1 MFEEADNLAD
11 IFRGGLPYYLLIVLP
26 ILILCSSNPVLASSE
41 FAVQRMSQFDVHGK
55 QFGCRSS
62 GINLEGK
69 SLYSWSTSRHCVVT
83 RLQDLTVNQFHEIRL
98 KAGGLVILLPNDI
111 SQFGED
117 VKQQIYQLEHLM
129 LTQATSI
136 PVYFSRHDK
145 NFEQVIADLQ
155 RSATAEDYQSASH
168 KQRESALSEIMNSI
182 SANGYQ
188 IVISGGSHTTPNKQS
203 KIPIIQGEL
212 APMMNIKTVGDVD
225 VNSKLPLVVITAN
238 LKTFGLYNDYLNNPD
253 TAVLLTLAE
262 LFSKLYSTSN
272 AAPKYRL
279 LFLISES
286 GSLLNFQAMKKW
298 VEENYQTP
306 NIDFV
311 LCLDAI
317 NQALSEDQTKIF
329 MHVSKPPKE
338 GTPMNVFYKN
348 LKSIATK
355 YDNVSVEG
363 VHKKISTSEE
373 MAWEHERF
381 TYKRLPAFTLS
392 SVKSHKDPMRTT
404 IFQED
409 NESNI
414 RNTQRKAKIIAESL
428 ARSIYNVDDGE
439 IFTGAM
445 DISSQM
451 IKSWMHVKSI
461 LHNNDLKN
469 AFEKYLK
476 NVKVT
481 YEKTEPRD
489 PDFLFYDSF
498 DGVLNVYSVKPA
510 VFDLFLTILITA
522 YLFSVYF
529 VILYFPHLYTVVCRM
544 SKESMKTKVN

>member
-1 MFEEADNLAD
+1 
-11 IFRGGLPYYLLIVLP
+11 
-26 ILILCSSNPVLASSE
+26 
-41 FAVQRMSQFDVHGK
+41 
-55 QFGCRSS
+55 
-62 GINLEGK
+62 
-69 SLYSWSTSRHCVVT
+69 
-83 RLQDLTVNQFHEIRL
+83 
-98 KAGGLVILLPNDI
+98 
-111 SQFGED
+111 
-117 VKQQIYQLEHLM
+117 
-129 LTQATSI
+129 
-136 PVYFSRHDK
+136 
-145 NFEQVIADLQ
+145 
-155 RSATAEDYQSASH
+155 
-168 KQRESALSEIMNSI
+168 
-182 SANGYQ
+182 
-188 IVISGGSHTTPNKQS
+188 
-203 KIPIIQGEL
+203 
-212 APMMNIKTVGDVD
+212 MMNIKTVGDVD

-238 LKTFGLYNDYLNNPD
+238 LKTFGLYNVSIWLVINKGICKSFFIIKFQDYLNNPD

-445 DISSQM
+445 
-451 IKSWMHVKSI
+451 VGRSI
-461 LHNNDLKN
+461 
-469 AFEKYLK
+469 
-476 NVKVT
+476 
-481 YEKTEPRD
+481 
-489 PDFLFYDSF
+489 
-498 DGVLNVYSVKPA
+498 
-510 VFDLFLTILITA
+510 
-522 YLFSVYF
+522 
-529 VILYFPHLYTVVCRM
+529 
-544 SKESMKTKVN
+544 